1 MKNINDNV
9 PYVLMSAFDISN
21 YPEEMDELELKSFM
35 RKPMHIDRLT
45 KAIRY
50 V

>member
-21 YPEEMDELELKSFM
+21 YPEENGRIGTEILHEKT
-35 RKPMHIDRLT
+35 H
-45 KAIRY
+45 AY
-50 V
+50 